1 MKFSKWFNRHISGWF
16 SSILFFVLLAVMLP
30 TTAMQAQT
38 PDLTGTPISAGLPAA
53 VMFTDQWFVSPS
65 DSALV
70 NRDILT
76 GPWTQ
81 MTASAAWEG
90 RNGHSSVVMPDG
102 SIVLMGGFTWTP
114 TYGNR
119 LLNDVWR
126 SDNGGK
132 QWTQITPGAA
142 WSERSGQSSVV
153 MPDGNIVLMG
163 GFDNGYRN
171 DVWVSDDGG
180 ASWAQLPDAA
190 WSGRTNHTSLVL
202 QNEHI
207 LLMGGGDI
215 GSYKNDVWVSDDG
228 GKSWTQLDDAPWS
241 ARLGHTSV
249 VLPNGHILLMGG
261 IDDSGYCQNDVWRSE
276 DEGST
281 WTQVPIN
288 GTWWT
293 PRRLHT
299 SVLLLDGRIVLMG
312 GMGGWDA
319 ENDVWVSDDEGQTW
333 SQVTATAAW
342 SKRMGHTSLVLRD
355 GSIVL
360 MGGVYGADRMNDVW
374 RLGMADEDKLFFFLP
389 LILK

>member
-1 MKFSKWFNRHISGWF
+1 MPDSGEEYEMKFSKWFNRHISGWF

-70 NRDILT
+70 DRDILT

-81 MTASAAWEG
+81 MTASAAWEV
-90 RNGHSSVVMPDG
+90 RDGHSSVVMPDG
-102 SIVLMGGFTWTP
+102 SIVLMGGFNWTP

-126 SDNGGK
+126 SGNGGK

-142 WSERSGQSSVV
+142 WSERRGQSSVV

-180 ASWAQLPDAA
+180 ASWAQLPDA
-190 WSGRTNHTSLVL
+190 
-202 QNEHI
+202 
-207 LLMGGGDI
+207 
-215 GSYKNDVWVSDDG
+215 
-228 GKSWTQLDDAPWS
+228 PWS

-261 IDDSGYCQNDVWRSE
+261 IDDSGNCQNDVWRSE

-312 GMGGWDA
+312 GMGG
-319 ENDVWVSDDEGQTW
+319 VG
-333 SQVTATAAW
+333 
-342 SKRMGHTSLVLRD
+342 R
-355 GSIVL
+355 
-360 MGGVYGADRMNDVW
+360 
-374 RLGMADEDKLFFFLP
+374 
-389 LILK
+389 